1 MKTHVIKPRLV
12 ASHGPRLKP
21 TSEHRP
27 QNVHFLFI
35 LETIYALKI
44 FYYDAIFIVDT
55 IMHYW
60 HRMKESGTRPL
71 YVWHVRQMF
80 DCSKGLIS
88 PIRAETISHL
98 AVRWEVTS

>member
-35 LETIYALKI
+35 PETIYALKI

-60 HRMKESGTRPL
+60 LAPYERVMEQGHCMYG
-71 YVWHVRQMF
+71 M
-80 DCSKGLIS
+80 S
-88 PIRAETISHL
+88 PF
-98 AVRWEVTS
+98 EVTLA